1 MSKIGTCDSCVSNS
15 ELLAIRARVTQSYR
29 EAQTILASIPDG
41 IILLS
46 ECGEIV
52 TCNSQVRS
60 ILGIPE
66 DIQLV
71 HRMFHE
77 FFPDTFFGFSV
88 QEALNKEIPPKT
100 IRLTLSQDLSHK
112 EIEVFVRKNLS
123 NKFLFLLIRDRSD
136 YRQLEQAIE
145 KYRSIS
151 ELGKIAAT
159 LAHEIRNPLT
169 GISGFAAILK
179 EELSSERH
187 QRMLNVIIEGSR
199 SLNSLVSSM
208 LEYTKIRPLNLRSI
222 DLQDFF
228 SSLIPELSLTFP
240 SCTFKRTLS
249 SPSFRSI
256 DPDRLRCVIWNLVKN
271 AAEASDDEI
280 FLELHDKGF
289 SVTNTG
295 TLPLNIQEKL
305 FLPFFTTKPQ
315 GNGLGLAEAHKIM
328 RLHGGDLVF
337 SNQDNLI
344 VFTLLWTPA

>member
-1 MSKIGTCDSCVSNS
+1 MPKIDTCDSCVSND
-15 ELLAIRARVTQSYR
+15 ELLAIRARVTQSYS
-29 EAQTILASIPDG
+29 EAQTILTSIPDG

-46 ECGEIV
+46 EVGEILM
-52 TCNSQVRS
+52 CNSQARS

-66 DIQLV
+66 DIQLI
-71 HRMFHE
+71 HQKFHD

-88 QEALNKEIPPKT
+88 QEALEKEIPPKT

-112 EIEVFVRKNLS
+112 EVEVFVRKNIS
-123 NKFLFLLIRDRSD
+123 NQFLFLLIRDRSD

-169 GISGFAAILK
+169 GISGFATILK

-187 QRMLNVIIEGSR
+187 QRMLNAIIEGSR

-208 LEYTKIRPLNLRSI
+208 LEYTKIQPLNLRSI
-222 DLQDFF
+222 DIQDFF

-240 SCTFKRTLS
+240 SCTFRRTYS
-249 SPSFRSI
+249 SPILHSI

-271 AAEASDDEI
+271 AVEASDDEI
-280 FLELHDKGF
+280 FLELHEKGL
-289 SVTNTG
+289 SVVNTG
-295 TLPLNIQEKL
+295 TLPLHVQEKL
-305 FLPFFTTKPQ
+305 FIPFFTTKPQ

-328 RLHGGDLVF
+328 RLHGGDLIV

-344 VFTLLWTPA
+344 TFTILWTPA

>member
-1 MSKIGTCDSCVSNS
+1 MPKIDTCDSCVSNT
-15 ELLAIRARVTQSYR
+15 ELLAIRTRVTQSYN
-29 EAQTILASIPDG
+29 EAQTILSSIPDG
-41 IILLS
+41 IFLLS
-46 ECGEIV
+46 ESGEILI
-52 TCNSQVRS
+52 CNPQARA

-71 HRMFHE
+71 TRMFHD

-88 QEALNKEIPPKT
+88 QEALEKEVPPKT
-100 IRLTLSQDLSHK
+100 IRLTLSQELSQK
-112 EIEVFVRKNLS
+112 EVEVFVRKNIS
-123 NKFLFLLIRDRSD
+123 HGFLFLLIRDRSD

-169 GISGFAAILK
+169 SISGFATLLK

-187 QRMLNVIIEGSR
+187 QRMLNVIIEGTR

-208 LEYTKIRPLNLRSI
+208 LEYTKIQPLNLRSI

-240 SCTFKRTLS
+240 SCTFRRTILS
-249 SPSFRSI
+249 PIQRSI

-271 AAEASDDEI
+271 AVEASDEEI
-280 FLELHDKGF
+280 FLELHEKGF
-289 SVTNTG
+289 SVINTG
-295 TLPLNIQEKL
+295 TLPPNIQEKL
-305 FLPFFTTKPQ
+305 FIPFFTTKPQ

-328 RLHGGDLVF
+328 RLHGGDLVV
-337 SNQDNLI
+337 STQDNRTT
-344 VFTLLWTPA
+344 FTILWTPA